1 VTGTRS
7 GRGAALLA
15 AVGCLV
21 VAACSGSDSSD
32 TPEPSADTSDSSI
45 TVTSDAF
52 GDGDAIPVEFSCDG
66 SNTSPA
72 LSWSGVPATA
82 DALALVLADPDAPSG
97 TFYHWVVA
105 DIPTTINSVDAGGT
119 PEGGVVAQNSAGD
132 PAYMG
137 PCPPSGTHHY
147 RFTVYALSERTG
159 ISADASTDDAL
170 SAIDAVADTAGTLTG
185 TYTRD

>member
-1 VTGTRS
+1 MTGTTSR
-7 GRGAALLA
+7 RAATVLA
-15 AVGCLV
+15 TAACLV

-32 TPEPSADTSDSSI
+32 TPEPSADMSGGTI

-72 LSWSGVPATA
+72 LSWSGVPASA
-82 DALALVLADPDAPSG
+82 DALALVVADPDAPSG

-105 DIPTTINSVDAGGT
+105 DIPTTTTRVDAGNT

-132 PAYMG
+132 SAYMG

-159 ISADASTDDAL
+159 ISADASTDDVL